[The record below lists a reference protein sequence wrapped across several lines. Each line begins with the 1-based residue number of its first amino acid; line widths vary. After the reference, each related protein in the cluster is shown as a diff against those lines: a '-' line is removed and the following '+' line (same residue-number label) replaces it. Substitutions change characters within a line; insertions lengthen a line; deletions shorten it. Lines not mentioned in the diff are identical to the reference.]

1 MVVTMTAVLRQVWE
15 PTGLRSK
22 LADNPWTRTQD
33 RDWGVV
39 GILTQWSGGRLL
51 TPLNFHCSVLEADYS
66 MVPQDQTIILYFAC
80 ENTKKPSRQNIC

>member
-1 MVVTMTAVLRQVWE
+1 MVITVAAVLRQVWE

-22 LADNPWTRTQD
+22 LADNPWTQD

-51 TPLNFHCSVLEADYS
+51 TP
-66 MVPQDQTIILYFAC
+66 
-80 ENTKKPSRQNIC
+80 